1 MRSAAEEVRVGH
13 AIGAVRA
20 QGPRRAHDRAADR
33 FALQRTAGNRA
44 VLAAVQRQD
53 DGGDAGAGAG
63 VTPAQTLAEIAKRH
77 PGVRAAAFAAA
88 RAAFKPGAKAEVG
101 GVVYQQGS
109 GFGTTGPRTSGDG
122 LAVDVGQTEKNAGA
136 PDGAMPVGYWHTH
149 PHETDPLTGA
159 PRIERKGRAAFSDG
173 DLVVAKDY
181 QLDPFVI
188 DKFGCHEVE
197 PSDWYDPSVFTAW
210 RPFRG

>member
-1 MRSAAEEVRVGH
+1 MRRSADEARVRSG
-13 AIGAVRA
+13 AAVRPA
-20 QGPRRAHDRAADR
+20 PAGAAADR

-53 DGGDAGAGAG
+53 DDAGTG

-77 PGVRAAAFAAA
+77 PGVRAAAHAAA
-88 RAAFKPGAKAEVG
+88 SAAFRSGAKAEVG
-101 GVVYQQGS
+101 GIVYQQGS
-109 GFGTTGPRTSGDG
+109 KFGTTGPRTSGDG

-149 PHETDPLTGA
+149 PRETDPLTGA
-159 PRIERKGRAAFSDG
+159 PRVERKGRAAFSDG

-188 DKFGCHEVE
+188 DKFGFHEVE
-197 PSDWYDPSVFTAW
+197 AGDWYDPSVFTAW
-210 RPFRG
+210 RPFKG